1 MGRFRQCQA
10 LCPIFSSD
18 CHNRAFI
25 NLIAAPCTLAGNIS
39 SKSNLTQQDPSDL
52 STSQSLQ
59 TYYFRDETINRN
71 WISQAFRKLEL
82 LQKCF
87 QHPPS
92 FHLRWLHL
100 ESAELFCR
108 VLLHPVI
115 VKLKSAPYYRFPEL
129 TSSCYRASSA
139 PPRTSSF
146 SMATLAEPFHP
157 SCLKSTTS

>member
-18 CHNRAFI
+18 WHNRAFI

-71 WISQAFRKLEL
+71 WISQAFGKLEL

-87 QHPPS
+87 QLPPS

-108 VLLHPVI
+108 VLLHAVI
-115 VKLKSAPYYRFPEL
+115 VKLKSAPYYCFPEL

-146 SMATLAEPFHP
+146 SMAILAEPFHP
-157 SCLKSTTS
+157 SCLKSITS